1 VINILRAI
9 KKIVKCSYDSIN
21 NTSFHNGNYAVS
33 LFKQDYFPVF
43 ALTTLQNEEAHG
55 KHYFFRTSFEMGRNV
70 DGSKTPGDF
79 VQDSDAQLFIE
90 SRKGT
95 LMLDKGFE
103 LKTGAELEFKNQE

>member
-1 VINILRAI
+1 
-9 KKIVKCSYDSIN
+9 
-21 NTSFHNGNYAVS
+21 
-33 LFKQDYFPVF
+33 
-43 ALTTLQNEEAHG
+43 
-55 KHYFFRTSFEMGRNV
+55 M

-95 LMLDKGFE
+95 LTLDKGFE